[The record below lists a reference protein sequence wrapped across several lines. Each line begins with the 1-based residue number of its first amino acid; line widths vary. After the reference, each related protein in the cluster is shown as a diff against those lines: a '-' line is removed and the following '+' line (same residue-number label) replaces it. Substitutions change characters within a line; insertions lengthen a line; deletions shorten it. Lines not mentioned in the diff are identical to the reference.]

1 MRVVVIG
8 AGVIG
13 LSTALC
19 IHERYRSVLPSLD
32 MRVYADRFTP
42 LTNTDVAAGLC
53 QPYLSDPRN
62 PQEADWNQ
70 QTFDYLLSRVH
81 SPNAANVGLA
91 LVSGYNLFH
100 EAIPDPSWKNTV
112 LGFRTLTPRDLDMF
126 PDYSYGW
133 FNTSLIVEGR
143 RYLQWLTERL
153 TERGVK
159 FFQKKVES
167 FEEVARGGADV
178 IINCTGVWAGS
189 LQPDPL
195 LQPGR
200 GQIIKIEDASG
211 TSVRGASQ
219 ISGNWHL
226 KETRRTKKHDS
237 SKHSLWWWWWW
248 LFLNT
253 AKHGYGET
261 RGTEELSNMHTSSH
275 RSELWD
281 WDWSPG
287 NLVSEPVCV
296 DIIHV
301 ASHCVDAP
309 WMKHFIITHDPEKGI
324 YKSPY
329 IIPGIQAVTLGGIFQ
344 LGNWSEV
351 NNIQDH
357 NTIWEGCCRL
367 EPTLQDAKIVAELT
381 GLRPVRPQIR
391 LERER
396 LRFAS
401 SNTEVI
407 HNYGHGG
414 YGLTIH
420 WGCALEAAKL
430 FGKILEERKLLK
442 MPPPHL

>member
-70 QTFDYLLSRVH
+70 QTFDHLLSRVH

-167 FEEVARGGADV
+167 FEEMGNTRHGG
-178 IINCTGVWAGS
+178 
-189 LQPDPL
+189 
-195 LQPGR
+195 
-200 GQIIKIEDASG
+200 
-211 TSVRGASQ
+211 
-219 ISGNWHL
+219 
-226 KETRRTKKHDS
+226 
-237 SKHSLWWWWWW
+237 
-248 LFLNT
+248 
-253 AKHGYGET
+253 
-261 RGTEELSNMHTSSH
+261 
-275 RSELWD
+275 ELWD
-281 WDWSPG
+281 WDWNPG

-296 DIIHV
+296 NIIHV

-351 NNIQDH
+351 NDIQDH

-391 LERER
+391 LEREQ

-430 FGKILEERKLLK
+430 FGKVLEERKLLK

>member
-70 QTFDYLLSRVH
+70 QTFDHLLSRVH

-167 FEEVARGGADV
+167 FEEV
-178 IINCTGVWAGS
+178 
-189 LQPDPL
+189 
-195 LQPGR
+195 
-200 GQIIKIEDASG
+200 
-211 TSVRGASQ
+211 
-219 ISGNWHL
+219 
-226 KETRRTKKHDS
+226 
-237 SKHSLWWWWWW
+237 
-248 LFLNT
+248 
-253 AKHGYGET
+253 
-261 RGTEELSNMHTSSH
+261 
-275 RSELWD
+275 
-281 WDWSPG
+281 
-287 NLVSEPVCV
+287 
-296 DIIHV
+296 
-301 ASHCVDAP
+301 DAP

-391 LERER
+391 LEREQ

-430 FGKILEERKLLK
+430 FGKVLEERKLLK

>member
-70 QTFDYLLSRVH
+70 QTFDHLLSRVH

-100 EAIPDPSWKNTV
+100 EAIP
-112 LGFRTLTPRDLDMF
+112 
-126 PDYSYGW
+126 
-133 FNTSLIVEGR
+133 
-143 RYLQWLTERL
+143 
-153 TERGVK
+153 
-159 FFQKKVES
+159 
-167 FEEVARGGADV
+167 VARGGADV

-200 GQIIKIEDASG
+200 GQIIK
-211 TSVRGASQ
+211 
-219 ISGNWHL
+219 
-226 KETRRTKKHDS
+226 
-237 SKHSLWWWWWW
+237 
-248 LFLNT
+248 
-253 AKHGYGET
+253 
-261 RGTEELSNMHTSSH
+261 
-275 RSELWD
+275 
-281 WDWSPG
+281 
-287 NLVSEPVCV
+287 
-296 DIIHV
+296 
-301 ASHCVDAP
+301 VDAP

-391 LERER
+391 LEREQ

-430 FGKILEERKLLK
+430 FGKVLEERKLLK